1 MDKKITKRQ
10 VITEMLNITEIK
22 ANETFTNFLKHE
34 LELLD
39 KKSENKKPSKSRQE
53 SDSLLDA
60 VIEVLRASEK
70 GMTVTEI
77 IKSSEDF
84 KDCSTQRM
92 TSILNRIEGI
102 KKEVIKGKSYYSLTW
117 G

>member
-1 MDKKITKRQ
+1 MDKKITKTQ
-10 VITEMLNITEIK
+10 VITEMLNIAEIK
-22 ANETFTNFLKHE
+22 ANDTFTNFLKHE

-53 SDSLLDA
+53 SDSLLET
-60 VIEVLRASEK
+60 VLEVLRATDK

-77 IKSSEDF
+77 IKSDENL

-102 KKEVIKGKSYYSLTW
+102 KKEVIKGKSYYSLT
-117 G
+117 